1 MPKKIVFLLLAAAV
15 VLAAMS
21 APAEAQ
27 RGRRSDDAPKVGEV
41 APNFK
46 LKMLNGETEVELAGF
61 AGKTPVVLIFGSYT

>member
-1 MPKKIVFLLLAAAV
+1 MPKKIVFLL
-15 VLAAMS
+15 
-21 APAEAQ
+21 
-27 RGRRSDDAPKVGEV
+27 V